1 MTHPKSSEIAREIVE
16 SAWKAVDTDEGADYR
31 PLDKALI
38 KRITAAIVEA
48 RASALPSRE
57 EVFEAFK
64 NYYGKTGNGLRWQGG
79 VFVYDWLTENMTAG
93 LKSVDDVP
101 SREPTE
107 DEYNQVIEVN
117 GVSYVT
123 LKNHR
128 DKMKAASSALPSEER
143 YNKDLLEQGFIVEN
157 EYLKWLRAHSR
168 PVESGKV
175 GEEEGPNLDALYRA
189 ALGYQIRTQGGICGQ
204 AFTEYEC
211 AKCRLKTSH
220 HNTNT
225 PIFCDDCTKELRAHF
240 KAQREAMQSKGSK

>member
-128 DKMKAASSALPSEER
+128 DKMKAASSVLKAEESRVRSAVEKFLGGIAYRTISTRDEPLRREIVVSEIGLNDLKAALANTER
-143 YNKDLLEQGFIVEN
+143 PEVSVWDREAVLYAL
-157 EYLKWLRAHSR
+157 
-168 PVESGKV
+168 
-175 GEEEGPNLDALYRA
+175 EEGDQYTRA
-189 ALGYQIRTQGGICGQ
+189 DVAR
-204 AFTEYEC
+204 
-211 AKCRLKTSH
+211 RL
-220 HNTNT
+220 
-225 PIFCDDCTKELRAHF
+225 
-240 KAQREAMQSKGSK
+240 REAMQSKGGG